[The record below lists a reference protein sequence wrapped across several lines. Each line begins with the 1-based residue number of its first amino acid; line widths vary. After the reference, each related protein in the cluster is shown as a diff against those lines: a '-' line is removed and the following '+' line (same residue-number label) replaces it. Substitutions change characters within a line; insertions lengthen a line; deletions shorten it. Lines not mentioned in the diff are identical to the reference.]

1 MIVLDTSAILAILLE
16 EPERD
21 LFRET
26 ISRAGVALVSAGT
39 AVELAATA
47 GRSERLRADVP
58 AFLHQPFVKVEPVTA
73 TQAAA
78 AVDAFRAFG
87 KGHHPAALNF
97 GDMFAY
103 LLARER
109 GLPLLFKGNDFAQT
123 DVRSALAGDSPSA

>member
-1 MIVLDTSAILAILLE
+1 MIVLDTSAILAILQE

-26 ISRAGVALVSAGT
+26 IRRAGKTLVSAGT
-39 AVELAATA
+39 AVELAAIA
-47 GRSERLRADVP
+47 GRSEGLRADVP
-58 AFLHQPFVKVEPVTA
+58 AFLRQPFVEVEPVTA
-73 TQAAA
+73 THAAA

-87 KGHHPAALNF
+87 KGHQPAALNF

-109 GLPLLFKGNDFAQT
+109 GLTLLFKGNDFART
-123 DVRSALAGDSPSA
+123 DKRSALGGDSPSV

>member
-1 MIVLDTSAILAILLE
+1 MIVLDTSAILTILQE

-21 LFRET
+21 LFASA
-26 ISRAGVALVSAGT
+26 ISRAGRVLVSAGT
-39 AVELAATA
+39 AVELAAVA

-58 AFLHQPFVKVEPVTA
+58 AFLQQPFVEIEPVTA
-73 TQAAA
+73 AQAAG
-78 AVDAFRAFG
+78 AVDAFRSFG
-87 KGHHPAALNF
+87 KGRHPAALNF

-123 DVRSALAGDSPSA
+123 DVRNALADDLPLA

>member
-21 LFRET
+21 LFSET
-26 ISRAGVALVSAGT
+26 ISRAGRALVSAGT
-39 AVELAATA
+39 AVELAALA

-58 AFLHQPFVKVEPVTA
+58 AFLRQPFVEVEPVTA
-73 TQAAA
+73 TQAAEA
-78 AVDAFRAFG
+78 GDAFRAFG

-109 GLPLLFKGNDFAQT
+109 RLPLLFKGDDFART